1 MSAEFLGQF
10 STSDVKKLPS
20 FLREGVMEFEECN
33 LVSVAIIGVLRDFDD
48 LSVSPFFLKKK
59 KSMLIS
65 AFFLEVGF
73 NLARAGIF

>member
-20 FLREGVMEFEECN
+20 FLREGEMEFEECN

-48 LSVSPFFLKKK
+48 LSVSPFFFKKEK
-59 KSMLIS
+59 VN
-65 AFFLEVGF
+65 ANF
-73 NLARAGIF
+73 GILS